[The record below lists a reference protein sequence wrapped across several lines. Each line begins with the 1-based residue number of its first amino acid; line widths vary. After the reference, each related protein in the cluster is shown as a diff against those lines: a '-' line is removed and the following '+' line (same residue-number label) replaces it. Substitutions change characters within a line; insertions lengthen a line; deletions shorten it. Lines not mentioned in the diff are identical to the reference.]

1 VTNNNFCFYL
11 QNRLIQTSQTGD
23 QWYSDTSPFSIP
35 WLYTKWPNLLQQFPE
50 ASYLVLG
57 VQDGEGPL
65 GSHGPGVGLV
75 VLEPENAGEV
85 SAEAAVKLLG
95 LAQDGIVLAIGVF

>member
-1 VTNNNFCFYL
+1 VA
-11 QNRLIQTSQTGD
+11 QLIATISG
-23 QWYSDTSPFSIP
+23 
-35 WLYTKWPNLLQQFPE
+35 KEEREE

-57 VQDGEGPL
+57 VQDGERPL

-95 LAQDGIVLAIGVF
+95 LAQDGIVLAVGVF